1 MRSHLAAVDIQ
12 TRRPFLR
19 PLPRLSEILAHLA
32 VTAIATLIRRGTH
45 REIRSEIHS
54 EIRATEMLTG
64 AHETTPLP
72 RQIHVSGVTGPRAV
86 SHLQNLHAGLD
97 MTLQSQRVVLH
108 AATQHPRPMTETAGT
123 LVLLAGPM
131 EE

>member
-1 MRSHLAAVDIQ
+1 
-12 TRRPFLR
+12 
-19 PLPRLSEILAHLA
+19 
-32 VTAIATLIRRGTH
+32 
-45 REIRSEIHS
+45 
-54 EIRATEMLTG
+54 MLTG

-86 SHLQNLHAGLD
+86 SHLQNPHGGLD
-97 MTLQSQRVVLH
+97 MTLQTPRAVLH
-108 AATQHPRPMTETAGT
+108 AATQHPRPMTELTRT

>member
-1 MRSHLAAVDIQ
+1 MRSHPAAIDIQ

-19 PLPRLSEILAHLA
+19 PLLRLSETVAHPA
-32 VTAIATLIRRGTH
+32 VTVTATLIRRGTH

-72 RQIHVSGVTGPRAV
+72 SQIHVSGVTGPRAV
-86 SHLQNLHAGLD
+86 SHLQNPHGVLD
-97 MTLQSQRVVLH
+97 MILRTPRAVLH
-108 AATQHPRPMTETAGT
+108 AATRHPRRMTETAGT
-123 LVLLAGPM
+123 LVLLAGLM